1 MAEIIE
7 LSGIVSKEVFDSFK
21 RVAVENGFSAKEI
34 LEDFM
39 KDYIVSGGHPEMVV
53 NKWPWNKQD

>member
-1 MAEIIE
+1 MAEIFDF
-7 LSGIVSKEVFDSFK
+7 SGIVSRDIFENFK
-21 RVAVENGFSAKEI
+21 RVAEENGVNAKEV
-34 LEDFM
+34 LNDFI